1 MNDWMR
7 ALADH
12 HAETRRRYPLDDLML
27 VFDVDGTIL
36 DMRHMVRHV
45 LCEYD
50 RTHGTEHFRGM
61 CVEDVDVHENRVGDL
76 LERLDLPETER
87 SDVLRWYLDRRWT
100 SDAILAAHRPYP
112 GVMEVIRWFQLQ
124 PRTFIGLNTGRPE
137 VIRRDTLDSL
147 NALGREHRVVFEDEL
162 LHMNPGTWEEGVQD
176 VKARGLQRFR
186 ELGFRVIAVL
196 DNEPSNLASMARAD
210 PEGEILFLHAETLF
224 ESSRCEVPR
233 TIAGSRYDARCLGRA
248 RTTRERRGVVSRAL
262 TR

>member
-12 HAETRRRYPLDDLML
+12 YAESRRRHPLDDLMI

-45 LCEYD
+45 LREYD
-50 RTHGTEHFRGM
+50 RTRGTDHFHGL
-61 CVEDVDVHENRVGDL
+61 CAEDVDVHENRIEGL
-76 LERLDLPETER
+76 LERFELTNRER
-87 SDVLRWYLDRRWT
+87 SDVFRWYLEQRWT

-124 PRTFIGLNTGRPE
+124 PRTFVGINTGRPE
-137 VIRRDTLDSL
+137 IIRRDTLDSL
-147 NALGREHRVVFEDEL
+147 NALGSEHRVVFEDEL

-176 VKARGLQRFR
+176 VKAHGLVHFR
-186 ELGFRVIAVL
+186 ELGFRVVAAL

-210 PEGEILFLHAETLF
+210 PEGEVIFLHAETLF
-224 ESSRCEVPR
+224 ESSPCELPR
-233 TIAGSRYDARCLGRA
+233 MVAGSSYDVGCLVRA
-248 RTTRERRGVVSRAL
+248 SSTRRRRVLRV
-262 TR
+262 